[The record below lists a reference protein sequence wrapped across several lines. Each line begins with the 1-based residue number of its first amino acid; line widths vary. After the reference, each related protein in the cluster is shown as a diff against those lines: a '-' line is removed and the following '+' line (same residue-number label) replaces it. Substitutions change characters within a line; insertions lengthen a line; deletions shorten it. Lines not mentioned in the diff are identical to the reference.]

1 METPD
6 LPERNVFERAAE
18 GDKDALTVVFRAF
31 QPALLRYLRGRLPD
45 AADDLAA
52 QTWLDAVRNLGRF
65 SGGAEDFRRWL
76 FTIARRRVQD
86 ELRRRGRRP
95 EQVTSD
101 PPDKP
106 GRDDALQAHD
116 DLARALAL
124 VRRLP
129 PDQADAVLLRIVAGM
144 DVAAGRR
151 GDGAQRGL
159 RPGAR
164 PSRPAATSRAGGAS
178 DVDVGVT
185 AAAPPAMKGSR

>member
-6 LPERNVFERAAE
+6 LPERNVFERAAQ

-31 QPALLRYLRGRLPD
+31 QPTLLRYLRGRLPD

-52 QTWLDAVRNLGRF
+52 QTWLDAVRNFGRF

-86 ELRRRGRRP
+86 DLRRRGRRP
-95 EQVTSD
+95 EEVTSD
-101 PPDKP
+101 PPDEP
-106 GRDDALQAHD
+106 RRDDALQDHD

-144 DVAAGRR
+144 DVGQVAEVMGRSEGSVR
-151 GDGAQRGL
+151 VLVHRGL
-159 RPGAR
+159 QRLRELAER
-164 PSRPAATSRAGGAS
+164 
-178 DVDVGVT
+178 VT
-185 AAAPPAMKGSR
+185 WMLV

>member
-1 METPD
+1 METPA
-6 LPERNVFERAAE
+6 LPERSVFERAAQ

-31 QPALLRYLRGRLPD
+31 EPALLRYLRGRLPD
-45 AADDLAA
+45 VADDLAA

-95 EQVTSD
+95 EEVTAS
-101 PPDKP
+101 PPDEP

-144 DVAAGRR
+144 DVGQVAEVMGRSEGSVR
-151 GDGAQRGL
+151 VLVHRGL
-159 RPGAR
+159 QRLR
-164 PSRPAATSRAGGAS
+164 ELVER
-178 DVDVGVT
+178 VT
-185 AAAPPAMKGSR
+185 WMLV